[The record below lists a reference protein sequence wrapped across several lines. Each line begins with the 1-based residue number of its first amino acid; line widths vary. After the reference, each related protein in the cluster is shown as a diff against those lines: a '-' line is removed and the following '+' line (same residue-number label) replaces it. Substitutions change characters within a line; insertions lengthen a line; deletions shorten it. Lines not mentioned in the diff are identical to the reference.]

1 MVKFIKCKKK
11 EKLRDI
17 NYAKEAVCE
26 WLGGGQEVYSYIEQV
41 KVQNKIFKMD
51 IKFINVLL
59 LGFGFMFVFTAFQT
73 TGNIQVSEIVFV
85 D

>member
-1 MVKFIKCKKK
+1 
-11 EKLRDI
+11 
-17 NYAKEAVCE
+17 
-26 WLGGGQEVYSYIEQV
+26 
-41 KVQNKIFKMD
+41 MD

-73 TGNIQVSEIVFV
+73 TGNIQVRLIYLNDSF